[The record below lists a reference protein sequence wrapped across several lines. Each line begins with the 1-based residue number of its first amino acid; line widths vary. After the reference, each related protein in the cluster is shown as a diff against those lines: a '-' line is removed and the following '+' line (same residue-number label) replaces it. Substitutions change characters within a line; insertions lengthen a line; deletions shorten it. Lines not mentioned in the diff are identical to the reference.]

1 MTQGSA
7 PAHVLLSSKV
17 DSTSSVLS
25 HKRSMDNSSL
35 YNDSDS
41 LLFASKA
48 LHFSSLDSGG
58 ASSEIPLG
66 PDQKRSKM
74 ESSVDHGSWMS
85 NSEEIVVNEDD
96 EDNDPYDYELVELS
110 FTRTRKA
117 SDVGSW

>member
-1 MTQGSA
+1 MTQGPA
-7 PAHVLLSSKV
+7 PAHVFLSNKV

-41 LLFASKA
+41 LFASKA

-74 ESSVDHGSWMS
+74 GSSVEHGSWVS
-85 NSEEIVVNEDD
+85 NSEEIVVNED